1 MDTFKEKKNTSRNG
15 GTNLIHIPKY
25 TRTSALNMAKFGA
38 TVLRDMNVKVRLNIR
53 DQVVQTF
60 LVINEESKTL

>member
-1 MDTFKEKKNTSRNG
+1 M
-15 GTNLIHIPKY
+15 
-25 TRTSALNMAKFGA
+25 RTSALNMAKFGA
-38 TVLRDMNVKVRLNIR
+38 TVLRDRNVKARLNIR